1 MKTINKTIV
10 IGAAF
15 TAAVILAPAAFARDH
30 HEPDPRPSNGIQLAA
45 DIVNLVRAVIEP
57 RPAPVVVTP
66 TTERVV
72 TREVVT
78 TTPGTVIVTETEEIP
93 EYSYILYEDE
103 YIPYFDG
110 WLYYHDIWHWVG
122 EEPRPALPP
131 GWTPPPRHEPEHH
144 KIIVIPGHEHK
155 PAPVVIHEPPRHA
168 PVAVVRRE
176 PPRQP
181 QGGKVVVVRADKRA
195 PAGPAPRVAGR
206 KPGR

>member
-30 HEPDPRPSNGIQLAA
+30 HEPEPRPSNGIQLAA

-66 TTERVV
+66 TERVV

-131 GWTPPPRHEPEHH
+131 GWTPPDVWKR
-144 KIIVIPGHEHK
+144 
-155 PAPVVIHEPPRHA
+155 PAPC
-168 PVAVVRRE
+168 RR
-176 PPRQP
+176 
-181 QGGKVVVVRADKRA
+181 
-195 PAGPAPRVAGR
+195 
-206 KPGR
+206 